1 MSEMSQRVN
10 DANTPP
16 ETGSTFRSRLFHYS
30 IGLAIG
36 CVMTGALISAR
47 HKAAAAR
54 AQSQAA
60 QAAEGVA
67 AAEHRAAQTGASQ
80 GDPAP

>member
-1 MSEMSQRVN
+1 MSQRVN
-10 DANTPP
+10 DAGAPP

-30 IGLAIG
+30 IGLTIG

-54 AQSQAA
+54 AQAEAA
-60 QAAEGVA
+60 QAAEW
-67 AAEHRAAQTGASQ
+67 AEAEERRAVGEGASR
-80 GDPAP
+80 GDAAP